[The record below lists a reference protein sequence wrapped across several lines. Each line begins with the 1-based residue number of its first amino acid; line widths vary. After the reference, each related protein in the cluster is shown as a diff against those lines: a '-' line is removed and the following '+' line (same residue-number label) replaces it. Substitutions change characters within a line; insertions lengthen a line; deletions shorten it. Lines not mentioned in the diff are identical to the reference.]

1 MGAIARRRLIAGAG
15 ALAAG
20 PLLAGPAWAQAPAP
34 NPKVTITTDHGAFTA
49 EIFSDKAPITA
60 RNFLRYVDT
69 RRYDGAQFY
78 RALRNAWDPTTGF
91 IEGGLP
97 NHPERLLPPVAHE
110 PTTQTGLKNL
120 DGTLS
125 LARFAPGTGRADF
138 SICVGDAPSFDA
150 DPSQPGDNLGFA
162 AFGRVTEG
170 MEVVRAILALPT
182 GGLARNPVM
191 KGQILS
197 PPVVILRMRRA

>member
-1 MGAIARRRLIAGAG
+1 MRGIARRRLMAGAG
-15 ALAAG
+15 ALV
-20 PLLAGPAWAQAPAP
+20 AGPAWAQAPAS
-34 NPKVTITTDHGAFTA
+34 NPRVVITTDHGAFTT

-60 RNFLRYVDT
+60 GNFLRYVDT
-69 RRYDGAQFY
+69 KRYDGAQFY
-78 RALRNAWDPTTGF
+78 RALRNSWDSTTGL

-138 SICVGDAPSFDA
+138 SICVGDAPSLDA
-150 DPSQPGDNLGFA
+150 DPSLPGDNLGFA
-162 AFGRVTEG
+162 AFGRVVGG
-170 MEVVRAILALPT
+170 MDVVHAILALPT
-182 GGLARNPVM
+182 NGAALNPVM
-191 KGQILS
+191 QGQILS
-197 PPVVILRMRRA
+197 PPVVIVTMRRA

>member
-1 MGAIARRRLIAGAG
+1 
-15 ALAAG
+15 
-20 PLLAGPAWAQAPAP
+20 
-34 NPKVTITTDHGAFTA
+34 VTITTDHGAFTA

-60 RNFLRYVDT
+60 ANFLRYVDT

-78 RALRNAWDPTTGF
+78 RALRNSWDAKTGL

-97 NHPERLLPPVAHE
+97 NHPERLLAPIAHE

-138 SICVGDAPSFDA
+138 SICVGDAPSLDA

-162 AFGRVTEG
+162 AFGRVVDG
-170 MEVVRAILALPT
+170 MDAVHAILALPT
-182 GGLARNPVM
+182 NGAAKNPVM
-191 KGQILS
+191 QGQILS
-197 PPVVILRMRRA
+197 PPVVIVTMRRAP

>member
-1 MGAIARRRLIAGAG
+1 MRGIARRGLIAGAG
-15 ALAAG
+15 VLVASPPFARL
-20 PLLAGPAWAQAPAP
+20 AWAQAPPA

-49 EIFSDKAPITA
+49 EIFSDKAPVTA
-60 RNFLRYVDT
+60 GNFLRYVDT

-78 RALRNAWDPTTGF
+78 RALRNSWDQTTGL

-110 PTTQTGLKNL
+110 PTTQTGLKNI

-138 SICVGDAPSFDA
+138 SICLGDSPSLDA
-150 DPSQPGDNLGFA
+150 NPAQPGDNLGFA
-162 AFGRVTEG
+162 AFGRVVEG
-170 MEVVRAILALPT
+170 MDVVHAILALPT
-182 GGLARNPVM
+182 NGAARNPVM
-191 KGQILS
+191 QGQILS
-197 PPVVILRMRRA
+197 PPVTITTMRRA